1 MEHFAGYGFN
11 RSHSAAYA
19 LLAFQTAYLKANYP
33 VFFMAA
39 LLTSEKT
46 NTDKVVQYM
55 RAALD
60 MGIEVLPPDINESR
74 LDFTVVE
81 AKIRFG
87 LAAIKNVGE
96 SAIHSILAARDKRGL
111 FDSLFDLCEE
121 VEPRLVNKRVFEALI
136 KSGCFD
142 SFGARR
148 SQLYALIDRALEYGQ
163 RVQRE
168 KESGQ
173 VSLFGDG
180 GATSRPPGLGKLP
193 DLPEWNDTE
202 RLSYEKATLGFFLS
216 GHPLNR
222 YESELASFA
231 TCTSTKL
238 EELVGSPEEAIG
250 GLINQIKTLR
260 TRKGDAMAVL
270 RLEDQ
275 EGAVEVVVF
284 PDAYKKFYG
293 ILSHDAPILIKGKP
307 QSGDNLPK
315 ILASDIIPLDEI
327 YQREASSMVLRVEID
342 SFLEDTLP
350 HLRDVL
356 EGHRGD
362 CPFSFELYRASDF
375 EVFVKPHPL
384 LRVKPSPDLVADLE
398 AMCGAGSVQL
408 SQNADPRA

>member
-1 MEHFAGYGFN
+1 ME
-11 RSHSAAYA
+11 
-19 LLAFQTAYLKANYP
+19 
-33 VFFMAA
+33 
-39 LLTSEKT
+39 
-46 NTDKVVQYM
+46 
-55 RAALD
+55 
-60 MGIEVLPPDINESR
+60 
-74 LDFTVVE
+74 
-81 AKIRFG
+81 
-87 LAAIKNVGE
+87 
-96 SAIHSILAARDKRGL
+96 
-111 FDSLFDLCEE
+111 
-121 VEPRLVNKRVFEALI
+121 
-136 KSGCFD
+136 
-142 SFGARR
+142 
-148 SQLYALIDRALEYGQ
+148 
-163 RVQRE
+163 
-168 KESGQ
+168 
-173 VSLFGDG
+173 
-180 GATSRPPGLGKLP
+180 KLP

-216 GHPLNR
+216 GHPLNH